1 MQRNASATQLSAQHP
16 RRAPPDHFSS
26 NRMLSTPEATI
37 QVSNEQTDLTL
48 KQPSKVQSSKA
59 ESYIPVIDFGPFLNG
74 TPDQKEAV
82 AQKVVDAFKNV
93 GFIYLANHGIPADQI
108 ATVFSKVRH

>member
-1 MQRNASATQLSAQHP
+1 MI
-16 RRAPPDHFSS
+16 
-26 NRMLSTPEATI
+26 STPEATI

-48 KQPSKVQSSKA
+48 KQPSKVQSSKDVP

-108 ATVFSKVRH
+108 ATVFSKVRQW